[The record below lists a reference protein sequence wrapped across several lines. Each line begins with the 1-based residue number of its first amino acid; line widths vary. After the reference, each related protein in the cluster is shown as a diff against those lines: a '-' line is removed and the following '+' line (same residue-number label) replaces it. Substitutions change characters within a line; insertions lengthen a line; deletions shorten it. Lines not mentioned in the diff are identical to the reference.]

1 MQGKHAL
8 PEPPARPAAQ
18 PSMRIS
24 AFPDFQRLPRSSHRT
39 GDPTSIAGARKAAIV
54 WFRNDLRIHD
64 NEALAAATKESL
76 AVMPVYCFDP
86 RDFGEQDELLESSW
100 SSYSHIS
107 EVKRRCKYVDLVV
120 RLLPEIFLN
129 CCCIAC
135 NGSRAGKSSSGF
147 DKTGPYRAKFLVEC
161 VEDLRRNLRKHG
173 SDLVV
178 RIGKPEDVLLKLAK
192 ATGADALFVHQEVTA
207 EELRTEERVA
217 TVLKDEGVET
227 KFFWGSTLYH
237 VDDLPFKLADMPS
250 SYGSFREVVQRVEV
264 RKTMDDPDQLKGLP
278 VKGHVEAG
286 KIPTLSELGLNPMGG
301 GQHLEQPASSSS
313 YLVGGE
319 NEALARLRCFVS
331 EASSQAGKVAPT
343 SSDSLYGANF
353 SCKISP
359 WLAMGCLSPRRM
371 YEDLRHKG
379 GRTIG
384 ATASRDRK
392 NGEQSN
398 SLDWLVFEL
407 LWRDFFRFIT
417 KKFGVGRA
425 APAATQAVA
434 CA

>member
-1 MQGKHAL
+1 MAALIVKSASAMQGKHAL

-24 AFPDFQRLPRSSHRT
+24 AFPDFQRLPRSSNRT
-39 GDPTSIAGARKAAIV
+39 SDPSSIAGARKAGIV

-76 AVMPVYCFDP
+76 SVMPVYCFDP
-86 RDFGEQDELLESSW
+86 RDFG
-100 SSYSHIS
+100 
-107 EVKRRCKYVDLVV
+107 
-120 RLLPEIFLN
+120 
-129 CCCIAC
+129 
-135 NGSRAGKSSSGF
+135 KSSFGF

-301 GQHLEQPASSSS
+301 GQHLEQPASSSA

-384 ATASRDRK
+384 ATASHDRK